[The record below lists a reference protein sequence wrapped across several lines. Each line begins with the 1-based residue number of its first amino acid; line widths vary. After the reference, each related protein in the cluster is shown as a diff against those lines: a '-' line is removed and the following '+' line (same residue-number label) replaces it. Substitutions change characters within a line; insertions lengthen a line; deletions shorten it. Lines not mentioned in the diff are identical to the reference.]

1 MGSLRRLRN
10 DYVEQDFLREN
21 THATHTVLSQL
32 VVVVYPLFSMQTAP
46 RLTVPL
52 RITVVHPPPGVRFAI
67 QHGKSEITE
76 PSAVS
81 PETIVFNVMI
91 TVDDTAMHQPPRL
104 LGAVVQG
111 PRTARFM
118 YVNSGTRAGQFDS
131 RWDRRAK
138 VPLSV
143 ISWEVIRQQQAT
155 PNSCVAVSI
164 EGRSRDGGPN
174 CATVQLIGTGWH
186 VAPQEN
192 KNVD

>member
-1 MGSLRRLRN
+1 
-10 DYVEQDFLREN
+10 
-21 THATHTVLSQL
+21 
-32 VVVVYPLFSMQTAP
+32 MQTTS

-52 RITVVHPPPGVRFAI
+52 QITVVRPPQGVRFAI
-67 QHGKSEITE
+67 QLGKSELTV

-81 PETIVFNVMI
+81 LDTIFFNVTI
-91 TVDDTAMHQPPRL
+91 TVDDTTMHQSPRM

-111 PRTARFM
+111 PPTARFI

-131 RWDRRAK
+131 CWDRRAK

-143 ISWEVIRQQQAT
+143 MSWEVIRQQQAT

-186 VAPQEN
+186 VALQEN